1 MPMNGEDDI
10 RVRPL
15 EEQWPNIRFL
25 GLGAWWAWIWLCYNS
40 TTVMGSFPA
49 GARPGHV
56 LLMYLFSTPAIALV
70 MLLAAAAY
78 RWVEPRLGDGRIGF
92 VFGFLAMLATLLL
105 ELSGIFESDAIF
117 ALAAVFTGIGTSFIC
132 LRVGRL
138 YGSVGLGES
147 LTAGAL
153 SIVFAA
159 LLYFTGVAL
168 PAIWGGIF
176 AAALPLVA
184 VVLLDMKGDDQFVV
198 QGGTALCTPDEERAS
213 KKSFR
218 RVAAA
223 AGIIAFSAGFA
234 KGIASMFADET
245 VFAGT
250 GAICTLL
257 IGLIGV
263 VMLVAISKRG
273 AVFSVSSVYAALI
286 LVGVAVSL
294 SSCVGFDITYLAMG
308 KEALWLILS
317 VLLAYLAFRYSMS
330 AVRFFGIAQAVYFL
344 CSTAGWVVGFLLAP
358 HYEDARIVIATS
370 LGIAFL
376 IVVVVVY
383 ILPTSEVEKIVRA
396 ARPVSPE
403 GEGEALAATAERET
417 SLGGIDEEDAP
428 TASPIAPSG
437 IEPSS
442 PFSTS
447 LYGFA
452 ADPRY
457 GLSKRELEIM
467 ALFAQGRSANWIAE
481 NQCIS
486 KNTVRTHLRAVY
498 AKLGVHTRQELLDFI
513 SAGPSESTN

>member
-40 TTVMGSFPA
+40 TTVMGYFPA

-176 AAALPLVA
+176 AALLPLVA

-213 KKSFR
+213 KKAFR

-234 KGIASMFADET
+234 KGTASMFADEAI
-245 VFAGT
+245 FADT

-294 SSCVGFDITYLAMG
+294 SACVGFDITYLAMG

-317 VLLAYLAFRYSMS
+317 VLLATW
-330 AVRFFGIAQAVYFL
+330 RFGTV
-344 CSTAGWVVGFLLAP
+344 C
-358 HYEDARIVIATS
+358 
-370 LGIAFL
+370 
-376 IVVVVVY
+376 
-383 ILPTSEVEKIVRA
+383 LP
-396 ARPVSPE
+396 
-403 GEGEALAATAERET
+403 
-417 SLGGIDEEDAP
+417 
-428 TASPIAPSG
+428 
-437 IEPSS
+437 
-442 PFSTS
+442 
-447 LYGFA
+447 
-452 ADPRY
+452 
-457 GLSKRELEIM
+457 
-467 ALFAQGRSANWIAE
+467 
-481 NQCIS
+481 
-486 KNTVRTHLRAVY
+486 
-498 AKLGVHTRQELLDFI
+498 
-513 SAGPSESTN
+513 

>member
-1 MPMNGEDDI
+1 MSLEGEEDI

-40 TTVMGSFPA
+40 TTVMGFFPA
-49 GARPGHV
+49 AARPGHALV
-56 LLMYLFSTPAIALV
+56 MYLFSTPAIALA

-78 RWVEPRLGDGRIGF
+78 RRVEPRLGDRRVGLTF
-92 VFGFLAMLATLLL
+92 ASLAVLATLLL
-105 ELSGIFESDAIF
+105 EFSGIFESDALF

-168 PAIWGGIF
+168 PSIWGGIF
-176 AAALPLVA
+176 AAILPLVA
-184 VVLLDMKGDDQFVV
+184 VVLLNMDGDDQFSV
-198 QGGTALCTPDEERAS
+198 QGGTAFCTPDEVLAS

-218 RVAAA
+218 RVVTA
-223 AGIIAFSAGFA
+223 AGVIAFSAGFG
-234 KGIASMFADET
+234 KGISSMFADEML
-245 VFAGT
+245 FADT
-250 GAICTLL
+250 GAICTFL
-257 IGLIGV
+257 IGLIGIA
-263 VMLVAISKRG
+263 MLVAINKRG

-294 SSCVGFDITYLAMG
+294 ASCVGFDIAYLAMG

-317 VLLAYLAFRYSMS
+317 VLIAYLAFRYSMS
-330 AVRFFGIAQAVYFL
+330 AVRFFGVAQAVYFL
-344 CSTAGWVVGFLLAP
+344 CSTAGWVVGFLLTP
-358 HYEDARIVIATS
+358 HYDDARIVIATS

-376 IVVVVVY
+376 IVIVVVY
-383 ILPTSEVEKIVRA
+383 VLPTSEVEKIVRTA
-396 ARPVSPE
+396 HSGSFA
-403 GEGEALAATAERET
+403 GESEVPLATIALET
-417 SLGGIDEEDAP
+417 PLADIDEAGKAAACEVAP
-428 TASPIAPSG
+428 LNAELASP
-437 IEPSS
+437 SS
-442 PFSTS
+442 ASP
-447 LYGFA
+447 YGFA

-467 ALFAQGRSANWIAE
+467 TLFAQGRSANWIAE
-481 NQCIS
+481 NECIS
-486 KNTVRTHLRAVY
+486 KNTVRTHLRSVY
-498 AKLGVHTRQELLDFI
+498 AKLDVHTRQELLDFI
-513 SAGPSESTN
+513 SSGRSESAG